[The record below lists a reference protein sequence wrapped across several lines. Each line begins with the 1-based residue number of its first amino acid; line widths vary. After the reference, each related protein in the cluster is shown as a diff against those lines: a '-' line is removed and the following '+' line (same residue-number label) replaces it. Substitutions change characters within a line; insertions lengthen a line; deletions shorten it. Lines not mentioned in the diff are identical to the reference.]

1 MAKANI
7 AWYLPLSD
15 NRASYRVRRGLER
28 QHHRRIL
35 PFQGQIY
42 STVGL
47 GATISRA
54 TDSGN
59 FNLLIASTIVMAAI
73 VVAINRLVWRR
84 LYVLAETRFKIEA

>member
-1 MAKANI
+1 MAALSTSRPDARIHELVTASGGAWNASII
-7 AWYLPLSD
+7 AEYFHF
-15 NRASYRVRRGLER
+15 R
-28 QHHRRIL
+28 
-35 PFQGQIY
+35 GQIY

-59 FNLLIASTIVMAAI
+59 FNMLIASTILMAAV